1 MGGEA
6 ETIDLVPS
14 KPTKMIE
21 QSHVIEHSGSGG
33 SLYDHVL
40 LNEQEARFQ
49 ILLEKV
55 NGSSMLKHGQN
66 HQFTFQL

>member
-1 MGGEA
+1 
-6 ETIDLVPS
+6 
-14 KPTKMIE
+14 MIE

-33 SLYDHVL
+33 SLYDHVS

-49 ILLEKV
+49 ILLEKA

-66 HQFTFQL
+66 HQFTLQL